1 MTELIVFGLAFF
13 VVGIFV
19 VLCFGNLKNKSKIV
33 PPPDAGFEEAKDVV
47 LEIFDEEEKEIEAI
61 VSGPKPEDDLAARL
75 NRRKGPL

>member
-1 MTELIVFGLAFF
+1 MTEVVVFGLAI
-13 VVGIFV
+13 VVAGIFA
-19 VLCFGNLKNKSKIV
+19 VLCFGSLKSKQKV